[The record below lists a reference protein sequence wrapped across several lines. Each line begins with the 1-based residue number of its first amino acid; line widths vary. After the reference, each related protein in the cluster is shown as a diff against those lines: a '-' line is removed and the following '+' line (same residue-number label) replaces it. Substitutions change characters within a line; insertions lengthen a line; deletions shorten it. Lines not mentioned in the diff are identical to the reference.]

1 MGRLI
6 YNKQLFTITESK
18 KKLSVL
24 FGTKFSGKFTVHKFH
39 FKQQCLSQK
48 RVHKNRV
55 DLKLGGVASVNGC
68 TTYCQT
74 KVEIISLNPGFLSY
88 KTITPAL
95 PIIHIFLRLRC
106 LWKNF
111 INCKQRYKFRIS
123 CCCCLCLVA
132 GECVKLALSAP
143 DMSVAW
149 RADVQLPTCDTEGQL
164 GLLTA
169 ARHWSV
175 SLLTKSSW
183 RNHFETAIPPVSE
196 EIRAIKME
204 SAECCFVNEMNR
216 WVWTKTILFQPHF

>member
-1 MGRLI
+1 M
-6 YNKQLFTITESK
+6 
-18 KKLSVL
+18 
-24 FGTKFSGKFTVHKFH
+24 
-39 FKQQCLSQK
+39 
-48 RVHKNRV
+48 
-55 DLKLGGVASVNGC
+55 
-68 TTYCQT
+68 
-74 KVEIISLNPGFLSY
+74 
-88 KTITPAL
+88 
-95 PIIHIFLRLRC
+95 
-106 LWKNF
+106 
-111 INCKQRYKFRIS
+111 
-123 CCCCLCLVA
+123 
-132 GECVKLALSAP
+132 KLALSAP

-216 WVWTKTILFQPHF
+216 WV